1 MKFSL
6 AENKNRFMLKKSPG
20 KICIIADKEQSG
32 EESLE
37 LMEATELLEQS
48 SDTTYHQNQLD
59 QD

>member
-1 MKFSL
+1 MRFSL
-6 AENKNRFMLKKSPG
+6 TENKNSFMLKKSPEE
-20 KICIIADKEQSG
+20 ICIIADIEQSG

-59 QD
+59 

>member
-6 AENKNRFMLKKSPG
+6 AENKNRFMLKKYPG
-20 KICIIADKEQSG
+20 EICIIADIEQSG
-32 EESLE
+32 EESLK

-48 SDTTYHQNQLD
+48 SDITCHQNQLD